1 MDLISVL
8 DIFFLLQKK
17 EMLFE
22 KLKQFRNMQYR
33 HWKCPI
39 LCIEFLQVK
48 WIIEVVVLV
57 KKKKRIN
64 LLIGLEYSYWL
75 KANHLVIVLSR
86 QQLKLQPWVFTSMM
100 CAKCKRFCCS
110 HSICIVGLGTSLHFS
125 ECKEFSEL
133 KDSLNSD
140 MRGSIGVS

>member
-39 LCIEFLQVK
+39 LCTEFLQVK
-48 WIIEVVVLV
+48 WIIEVVVLC
-57 KKKKRIN
+57 KKKKRDKFAYWVRVQLLVAGNSYIVLNSQQIN
-64 LLIGLEYSYWL
+64 YSPEYSPSWCE
-75 KANHLVIVLSR
+75 LS
-86 QQLKLQPWVFTSMM
+86 
-100 CAKCKRFCCS
+100 AKDFCCS
-110 HSICIVGLGTSLHFS
+110 HSICILGLGTSLHFS
-125 ECKEFSEL
+125 ECKEFSESEIVWIQIWEVL
-133 KDSLNSD
+133 
-140 MRGSIGVS
+140 